1 MLLTAAALVIVFTRV
16 VVSRHTNVSL
26 GYEIA
31 QATNEQRR
39 LEEELKKLR
48 IDRAA
53 LLDPARLEPVAV
65 KHGYRVPTPAEV
77 VAVHETPAAPAS
89 EGSHG
94 AR

>member
-1 MLLTAAALVIVFTRV
+1 MLLTAAALVTVFTRV
-16 VVSRHTNVSL
+16 VASRHTNVSL

-53 LLDPARLEPVAV
+53 LLDPARLQPVAT

-77 VAVHETPAAPAS
+77 VAVHDAPAPS
-89 EGSHG
+89 PEGSRG
-94 AR
+94 AP